1 LFPAEGYEGLAISDG
16 MEAANAFYQ
25 LNQVNNPEKIRATRT
40 ALEAYCSLD
49 TLAMFKIIEHIRKRI
64 Q

>member
-1 LFPAEGYEGLAISDG
+1 

-25 LNQVNNPEKIRATRT
+25 LNQENNLEKIRATRA
-40 ALEAYCSLD
+40 ALEAYCSMD
-49 TLAMFKIIEHIRKRI
+49 TLAMVKIIDHIRKCI